1 MWHNKG
7 RDLGRNTQE
16 KAKGRSSSVIRRPP
30 SLVNTRQHRINR
42 MMMMTNGV
50 LLLPFLLALLLLPA
64 DALAVSGKFP
74 SLTFYNND
82 QRS

>member
-1 MWHNKG
+1 
-7 RDLGRNTQE
+7 
-16 KAKGRSSSVIRRPP
+16 
-30 SLVNTRQHRINR
+30 
-42 MMMMTNGV
+42 MMTNV

-64 DALAVSGKFP
+64 DALAVSGKVP